1 LWGSNARETH
11 PIFFHHVL
19 KGIHNGAKLVSIDPR
34 RTASAQWADEWLSI
48 NIGTDIA
55 LSNAI
60 AREIIHAG
68 LANDGFIKHATT
80 GFEAYRQSVEP
91 FTLEYAA
98 NECGIPAE
106 QIKTIAHMYA
116 RADRAM
122 ICWTLG
128 ITEHHNAV
136 DNVLSLINLSLLCG
150 HIGKYGSGV
159 NPLRGQNNVQGGG
172 DMGAIPNRFVGF
184 QDILDPAIC
193 DKFSRAW
200 GVPQK
205 NELGMTLTQMFDA
218 MDRGVMKSIFVIG
231 ENPVQSDADQNHTEH
246 ALRGLDHLVVF
257 DIFRT
262 QTAELAHVVLP
273 AASGWCES
281 DGTVTNSERRVQR
294 VRKAL
299 EPPGEAREELWVLSE
314 IAKRLGTDWGYPKAE
329 EIWEEVRAL
338 GGEMFGGMSYERL
351 ETMNGIQWPCP
362 TEDHPGTMFCHA
374 RLWESGEAQGMKAPF
389 HAVKHELPLETP
401 DAEYPLTLTTG
412 RRLSDYN
419 TGVQTSGFDSPL
431 RRSESIDMFPADAA
445 RYGFE
450 ENEVVRISSRRGSIV
465 APIHIDPALKAGIVF
480 MTFHFGDEYSVN
492 RLTINAT
499 DEKAGTA
506 EFKACAVKLEAVVP
520 RHDAAKSAALEV
532 PRETAAVGD

>member
-1 LWGSNARETH
+1 M
-11 PIFFHHVL
+11 P
-19 KGIHNGAKLVSIDPR
+19 
-34 RTASAQWADEWLSI
+34 I

-68 LANDGFIKHATT
+68 LANDGFIKNATV
-80 GFEAYRQSVEP
+80 GFEEYRQSVES

-98 NECGIPAE
+98 AECGIPAE

-136 DNVLSLINLSLLCG
+136 DNVHSLINLSLLCG
-150 HIGKYGSGV
+150 HVGKYGSGV

-193 DKFSRAW
+193 EKFSRAW

-262 QTAELAHVVLP
+262 QTAELADVVLP

-281 DGTVTNSERRVQR
+281 EGTVTNSERRVQR
-294 VRKAL
+294 IRKAL

-314 IAKRLGTDWGYPKAE
+314 IAKRLGTDWGHPTAN
-329 EIWEEVRAL
+329 EIWEEVRSL
-338 GGEMFGGMSYERL
+338 GDEMFGGMSYERL

-374 RLWESGEAQGMKAPF
+374 RLWETGDEQGRKAPF
-389 HAVKHELPLETP
+389 VAVKHELPLEAP

-450 ENEVVRISSRRGSIV
+450 ENQVVRISSRRGSIV
-465 APIHIDPALKAGIVF
+465 APIHLDPSLKSGIVF

-506 EFKACAVKLEAVVP
+506 EFKACAVKLEALAVG
-520 RHDAAKSAALEV
+520 HDAVLSAAHAV
-532 PRETAAVGD
+532 PREAAAVGD

>member
-80 GFEAYRQSVEP
+80 GFEEYRQSVES

-98 NECGIPAE
+98 NECGISAE
-106 QIKTIAHMYA
+106 QIKTVAHMYA

-136 DNVLSLINLSLLCG
+136 DNVHSLINLSLLCG

-184 QDILDPAIC
+184 QDILDPEIC

-314 IAKRLGTDWGYPKAE
+314 IAKRLGTDWGHPKAE

-362 TEDHPGTMFCHA
+362 TEEHPGTMFCHA

-389 HAVKHELPLETP
+389 RAVEHELPLETP

-450 ENEVVRISSRRGSIV
+450 ENDVVRISSRRGSIV
-465 APIHIDPALKAGIVF
+465 APIHIDPALKSGIVF

>member
-1 LWGSNARETH
+1 
-11 PIFFHHVL
+11 
-19 KGIHNGAKLVSIDPR
+19 
-34 RTASAQWADEWLSI
+34 
-48 NIGTDIA
+48 
-55 LSNAI
+55 
-60 AREIIHAG
+60 
-68 LANDGFIKHATT
+68 
-80 GFEAYRQSVEP
+80 
-91 FTLEYAA
+91 
-98 NECGIPAE
+98 
-106 QIKTIAHMYA
+106 
-116 RADRAM
+116 
-122 ICWTLG
+122 
-128 ITEHHNAV
+128 
-136 DNVLSLINLSLLCG
+136 
-150 HIGKYGSGV
+150 
-159 NPLRGQNNVQGGG
+159 
-172 DMGAIPNRFVGF
+172 
-184 QDILDPAIC
+184 
-193 DKFSRAW
+193 
-200 GVPQK
+200 
-205 NELGMTLTQMFDA
+205 
-218 MDRGVMKSIFVIG
+218 
-231 ENPVQSDADQNHTEH
+231 
-246 ALRGLDHLVVF
+246 
-257 DIFRT
+257 
-262 QTAELAHVVLP
+262 
-273 AASGWCES
+273 
-281 DGTVTNSERRVQR
+281 VTNSERRVQR